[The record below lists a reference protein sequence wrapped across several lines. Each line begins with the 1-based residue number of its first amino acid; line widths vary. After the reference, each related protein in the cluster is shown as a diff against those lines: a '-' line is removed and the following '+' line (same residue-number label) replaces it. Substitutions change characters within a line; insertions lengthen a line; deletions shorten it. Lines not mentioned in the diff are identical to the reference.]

1 MPDFSGFLGALKD
14 GLVTLGKDHAK
25 EFADALM
32 KDGED
37 FAEKTKDNLKKWGG
51 QLASGDLSPT
61 EFESLVKGQGDL
73 LQMEALKQAGMAA
86 IQVDKLKKGILD
98 TVVSAAKKTFLPV

>member
-1 MPDFSGFLGALKD
+1 MPDFNGFLDAFKD
-14 GLVTLGKDHAK
+14 SLLTLGKDHAK

-37 FAEKTKDNLKKWGG
+37 FAEKTKDNLEKWGG

-86 IQVDKLKKGILD
+86 IRVDKLKKGILD
-98 TVVSAAKKTFLPV
+98 TIVSTAKKTFLPV